1 MSLKRLPCLGI
12 ITGLLF
18 AAALPASAQQVRE
31 ARIAEL
37 IDQARAHV
45 AQLPPTTAPQID
57 LSLDEAVER
66 ALRRNLDI
74 AVERLNPQLMDLQI
88 ARVNAFYRPMLTT
101 SFSNSSRT
109 NPSSSQLD
117 GGLAVVQDTA
127 TVSTSVSQSVPW
139 GGGDFQI
146 SWNNNRNETNNV
158 FSSFNPSYRANFQA
172 SYTQPLLRGF
182 AIDSTRQQLQVTQIN
197 RELSDVDLR
206 QTIANTL
213 AEVPNAY
220 WDLAYA
226 SQAVEVQRQ
235 SLELAEQLVRDNRA
249 RVEIGTMA
257 PIDIVQSQSEAAAR
271 RQSLAEAQQN
281 LRTAELALK
290 RLIVQGTDDELW
302 QARISA
308 RDRPPFNPEPI
319 DLEAAVRTALD
330 QRTDLTR
337 SRRQLDINNI
347 NLRALR
353 DETLPSLDL
362 VGSYQLQGQGG
373 TRTIRSDLGGDV
385 VAAIP
390 GSFGDAIRQL
400 FEADFPVW
408 SVQLQLNYPIGQSA
422 ADASYA
428 QARVQIQQTQAQLR
442 QLELQVV
449 TEVTN
454 AALQLESL
462 LERIEA
468 AQVARELAEQQLDA
482 EQSKFQVG
490 MSTNFF
496 VVQAQRD
503 LATAQDTELRALLD
517 YQKAL
522 VDFERSQQTSLS
534 GAGITIVSGGAQ
546 AGSQGS

>member
-18 AAALPASAQQVRE
+18 AAASPASGQQVRE

-45 AQLPPTTAPQID
+45 AQVSQTTPPQID
-57 LSLDEAVER
+57 LSLDETVER
-66 ALRRNLDI
+66 ALERNLDI
-74 AVERLNPQLMDLQI
+74 AVERLKPQLMDLQI
-88 ARVNAFYRPMLTT
+88 AQMNASYRPTLTT

-127 TVSTSVSQSVPW
+127 TVNTSVNQSVPW

-146 SWNNNRNETNNV
+146 GWNNNRNETNNV

-172 SYTQPLLRGF
+172 TYTQPLLRGF
-182 AIDSTRQQLQVTQIN
+182 AIDSTRQQLQVTRIN

-206 QTIANTL
+206 QTITNTL
-213 AEVPNAY
+213 AEVRNAY

-226 SQAVEVQRQ
+226 SQAVDVRRQ

-281 LRTAELALK
+281 LRTAELTLK
-290 RLIVQGTDDELW
+290 RLIVRGTDDELW

-308 RDRPPFNPEPI
+308 TDRPPFNPEPI

-337 SRRQLDINNI
+337 SRRQLDINSI

-373 TRTIRSDLGGDV
+373 TRTKRSNLGGDV
-385 VAAIP
+385 VAVIP
-390 GSFGDAIRQL
+390 GSFGDAIGQL

-408 SVQLQLNYPIGQSA
+408 SVQLQLSYPIGQSA

-428 QARVQIQQTQAQLR
+428 QARVQAQQTQAELR

-462 LERIEA
+462 LERIGA
-468 AQVARELAEQQLDA
+468 AQAARELAEQQVDA

-534 GAGITIVSGGAQ
+534 GAGITIVSGWAQ
-546 AGSQGS
+546 AASQGS